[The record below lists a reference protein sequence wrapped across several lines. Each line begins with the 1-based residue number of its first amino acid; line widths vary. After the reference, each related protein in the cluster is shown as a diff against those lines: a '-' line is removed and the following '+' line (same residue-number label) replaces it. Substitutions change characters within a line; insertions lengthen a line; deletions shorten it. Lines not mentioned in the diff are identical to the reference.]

1 VATLTVDPAGL
12 EQAVV
17 HVHALTGTHAPGTH
31 WSDTMGGLRGVHL
44 TASVATFDYRMSA
57 VTREI
62 APFARVTDSLPLKR
76 AEGTLPGSPPTE
88 PVVTSTQVGTRAE
101 AVPRGAVSSGR
112 PLSVE
117 CWLGGVQRGAALGS
131 GRGTAGVLDH
141 ERPSLGFA
149 RSKQAVASPVSRTQE
164 LVRSHSVNMRS
175 ASTSASL
182 DSTSES
188 PSTDERKAYIRPP
201 RRARRL
207 RGWGPFPG
215 EARRAA

>member
-1 VATLTVDPAGL
+1 MTTLTVDPAGL

-17 HVHALTGTHAPGTH
+17 HVHVLTGTHAPGTH

-44 TASVATFDYRMSA
+44 TASVATFDDRMSA

-101 AVPRGAVSSGR
+101 AVSRGAVSSGR

-164 LVRSHSVNMRS
+164 LVRSHSVNYPCKERIRS
-175 ASTSASL
+175 
-182 DSTSES
+182 
-188 PSTDERKAYIRPP
+188 
-201 RRARRL
+201 
-207 RGWGPFPG
+207 
-215 EARRAA
+215 

>member
-1 VATLTVDPAGL
+1 MATLTVDPAGL

-76 AEGTLPGSPPTE
+76 AEGTVPESSPTE

-101 AVPRGAVSSGR
+101 AVSRG
-112 PLSVE
+112 
-117 CWLGGVQRGAALGS
+117 Q
-131 GRGTAGVLDH
+131 
-141 ERPSLGFA
+141 
-149 RSKQAVASPVSRTQE
+149 
-164 LVRSHSVNMRS
+164 
-175 ASTSASL
+175 
-182 DSTSES
+182 
-188 PSTDERKAYIRPP
+188 
-201 RRARRL
+201 
-207 RGWGPFPG
+207 
-215 EARRAA
+215 